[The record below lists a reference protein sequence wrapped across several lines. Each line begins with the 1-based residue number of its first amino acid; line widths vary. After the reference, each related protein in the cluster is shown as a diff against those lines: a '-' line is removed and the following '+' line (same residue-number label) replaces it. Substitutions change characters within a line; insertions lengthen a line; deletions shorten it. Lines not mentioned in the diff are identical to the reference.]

1 MAIFHVNNVRIAGI
15 YAAVPSKIE
24 YNDSLKHLF
33 KQDDSKKV
41 FDSLGI
47 KERRV
52 VDGNVCTSDLCVEA
66 AEELLD
72 ELKWGKDSI
81 SLLIFVSQTP
91 DHLLPSTSCLIQ
103 KRLKLPESCISFDIN
118 LGCSGYVYGLSV
130 ISKMISSTHER
141 ALLLV
146 GDTPSLFVSKSD
158 PATAP
163 VFGDAGTATC
173 LEFNENNS
181 MVFDFGTDGRGGDFL
196 KIDGGGYRNKNNPTK
211 EIFMDGKEVFS
222 FALRNVPKSIKSVLN
237 EKNWI
242 IEDVDAFVL
251 HQANSFLLKHIG
263 KQLKISTDKLII
275 EMEKYGN
282 TSAAS
287 IPLALSVYLSKNA
300 DINLDK
306 VVMSGF
312 GVGWSWGSAAV
323 SMSKILKTKVLE
335 I

>member
-103 KRLKLPESCISFDIN
+103 KRLKL
-118 LGCSGYVYGLSV
+118 LKL
-130 ISKMISSTHER
+130 MT
-141 ALLLV
+141 LLIV
-146 GDTPSLFVSKSD
+146 
-158 PATAP
+158 
-163 VFGDAGTATC
+163 
-173 LEFNENNS
+173 
-181 MVFDFGTDGRGGDFL
+181 
-196 KIDGGGYRNKNNPTK
+196 
-211 EIFMDGKEVFS
+211 
-222 FALRNVPKSIKSVLN
+222 
-237 EKNWI
+237 
-242 IEDVDAFVL
+242 
-251 HQANSFLLKHIG
+251 
-263 KQLKISTDKLII
+263 
-275 EMEKYGN
+275 
-282 TSAAS
+282 
-287 IPLALSVYLSKNA
+287 
-300 DINLDK
+300 
-306 VVMSGF
+306 
-312 GVGWSWGSAAV
+312 
-323 SMSKILKTKVLE
+323 
-335 I
+335 